1 MEINEVFKW
10 VEENKFLQYKAQKVD
25 EQYQLCKKDK
35 LTEYEL
41 FSALANQVLNIVTK
55 KCLLYQIKKIF

>member
-35 LTEYEL
+35 LTDYEL
-41 FSALANQVLNIVTK
+41 FRVLSASINLVPVK
-55 KCLLYQIKKIF
+55 